1 MSLTYETLDVFTDTR
16 FGGNP
21 LAVVFGAEGLDDDD
35 LQAVAREFNYSE
47 TTFVLP
53 PENPDHAARVRI
65 FTPGTELPFAGHPN
79 VGTATVLARR
89 GTAFGKPVGDT
100 LTFEEGVGPVRLDI
114 LREGG
119 DAVGA
124 VLAAPADPVVERML
138 EPVALAGAVGLPAAA
153 VVARRHAP
161 AMVSVGPHFLIAE
174 LTDLDA
180 LAAAR
185 SDAGLIADHI
195 GPLAPPEI
203 YLYAVTDEA
212 PGTLAVRARMFAPG
226 MGIAEDPATGAAAV
240 AFAGLLATLTHG
252 DLEIAIDQGV
262 EMGRPSRID
271 ARIDRSGGGPMITIA
286 GRCVPVMRGEM
297 EV

>member
-89 GTAFGKPVGDT
+89 GTVFGKPVGDT
-100 LTFEEGVGPVRLDI
+100 LTFEERVGPVRLDI
-114 LREGG
+114 LRERG

-138 EPVALAGAVGLPAAA
+138 EPVALAGAVGLPVAA
-153 VVARRHAP
+153 VVARTHAP

-195 GPLAPPEI
+195 GPLSPPEI